1 MPWGI
6 IPTSNTPDLQWPY
19 WEVGLRDEDLFGELH
34 QRFNTMPNP
43 GYIQDMYAFHADV
56 FELARICAGKE
67 EFLARLQ
74 QRRDERL
81 KELQE
86 FRSNLYIAITSGYTC
101 LDSEQQDHLSRLNT
115 YASFDTLV
123 AFYGTLIGP
132 NKAGQ
137 QPTEGSSSFL
147 CQAVL
152 LKQPLDMFLSDE
164 EFFRRCREGRLW
176 PGASASPAPPSAD
189 ATDPVSPSHSKMPT
203 PPHQST
209 TFSAPVGPAAQPS
222 PPGDGQEKAGQ
233 GCGKRKALDEVE
245 DDGEHHAKRQRSAGA
260 NNKFNV
266 SPTETT
272 TVDLISGLVPVLG
285 GTVEAANTDQS
296 TLSQHNDSN
305 ITKTT
310 RTTRSTNNPRPQK
323 VSAPAKTARKV
334 TKKRQPGPKASARK
348 TKAAGVAS
356 DPKVPKPNVVRHRG
370 LPDSSLAPRRSNRIA
385 AKNGQVQKDRP

>member
-1 MPWGI
+1 MPWGNL
-6 IPTSNTPDLQWPY
+6 PRSDVPAFQWPY

-43 GYIQDMYAFHADV
+43 GFIQDPSAFHADV
-56 FELARICAGKE
+56 FELARICADKE

-81 KELQE
+81 KELEE
-86 FRSNLYIAITSGYTC
+86 FRSNLYIAISHGYTC
-101 LDSEQQDHLSRLNT
+101 LDSKQRFELGRLDR

-123 AFYGTLIGP
+123 SFYGTLIGP
-132 NKAGQ
+132 DE
-137 QPTEGSSSFL
+137 EG
-147 CQAVL
+147 
-152 LKQPLDMFLSDE
+152 KQPREDE
-164 EFFRRCREGRLW
+164 EFFRRRRERQIW
-176 PGASASPAPPSAD
+176 PDASASPAPPSAD
-189 ATDPVSPSHSKMPT
+189 ATDPASPSQSKMPT

-209 TFSAPVGPAAQPS
+209 TYSAPVGPAAELQ
-222 PPGDGQEKAGQ
+222 PPGVGQEKAGQ
-233 GCGKRKALDEVE
+233 GNGKRKALHDVE
-245 DDGEHHAKRQRSAGA
+245 DDEEHHAKRQRSAGA